1 MTSFQVVLAGSNPT
15 TRFARYSNGRCI
27 QTNTMIKSIL
37 IAGTIAG
44 ALSAPA
50 FAGGLE
56 GSYAGVGAAIGTDDA
71 DTTVAITGRVD
82 TRDFGAGVPI
92 SVRPTVTIGDV
103 TGGSLGVSYDL
114 GVAKGVNIY
123 AGGGAGF
130 GAGTALNTSDEVVG
144 YVNIGAE
151 GAVAENVVLFADF
164 KVGFGGETSYVPTV
178 GVSYKF

>member
-1 MTSFQVVLAGSNPT
+1 MF
-15 TRFARYSNGRCI
+15 
-27 QTNTMIKSIL
+27 KSIL
-37 IAGTIAG
+37 IAGTLAG

-71 DTTVAITGRVD
+71 ETTVAIVGRVD
-82 TRDFGAGVPI
+82 SRDFGSTVPI

-103 TGGSLGVSYDL
+103 TGGSVGVSYDL
-114 GVAKGVNIY
+114 GVTKGVNLY

-130 GAGTALNTSDEVVG
+130 GNGTALNTTDEVVG

-151 GAVAENVVLFADF
+151 GEVTDNVVLFADF
-164 KVGFGGETSYVPTV
+164 KVGFGGDTSYIPTV
-178 GVSYKF
+178 GAAYRF